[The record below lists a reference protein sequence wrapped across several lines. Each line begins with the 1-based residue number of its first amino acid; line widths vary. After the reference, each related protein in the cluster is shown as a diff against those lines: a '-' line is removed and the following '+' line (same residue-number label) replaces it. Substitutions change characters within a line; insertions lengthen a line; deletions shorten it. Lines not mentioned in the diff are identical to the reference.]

1 MQALRRPSSTCIIS
15 GEQIIAHLATRR
27 SPRIVI
33 SDERAKLLDQGGGIK
48 KALPTL
54 GNAPFFICNTDAF
67 WREEGANN
75 IRALA
80 RYFDPERM
88 DAALLLAETENSLG
102 VDWGGDF
109 EIDAAGR
116 LSQPAGRRRY
126 VYTGVG
132 ILSPRLFENVSEEVF
147 KLSPFFFEAAR
158 RERLFG
164 LPDARTLDACR
175 LRRRD
180 RGSRARLA
188 RGALLRHEST
198 MAQKIFTIAPGV
210 PFLPTFVAALLDGK
224 IVEGVSQAIA
234 PLDLARIS
242 IFTPTRRAAR
252 ALAVEFALKLDRPA
266 ALLPRILPLG
276 ALDEIESATLLSEA
290 VLRRLGAD
298 DR

>member
-1 MQALRRPSSTCIIS
+1 MVFAAGLGTRMRPLTDTTPKPLVNVGGQAILDRVLDQLAAAGVTQAVVNVHHL
-15 GEQIIAHLATRR
+15 GEQIIDHLAHRR

-33 SDERAKLLDQGGGIK
+33 SDERDRLLDQGGGIK

-75 IRALA
+75 IQALA
-80 RYFDPERM
+80 RYYDPERM

-109 EIDAAGR
+109 EIDPAGR

-164 LPDARTLDACR
+164 LPT
-175 LRRRD
+175 
-180 RGSRARLA
+180 RGLWMHV
-188 RGALLRHEST
+188 GC
-198 MAQKIFTIAPGV
+198 
-210 PFLPTFVAALLDGK
+210 VAA
-224 IVEGVSQAIA
+224 IEEAE
-234 PLDLARIS
+234 
-242 IFTPTRRAAR
+242 R
-252 ALAVEFALKLDRPA
+252 ALRVEPC
-266 ALLPRILPLG
+266 
-276 ALDEIESATLLSEA
+276 
-290 VLRRLGAD
+290 
-298 DR
+298 

>member
-1 MQALRRPSSTCIIS
+1 MVFAAGLGTRMRPLTETTPKPLVDVGGQAILDRVLDQLAAAGVAQAVVNVHHL
-15 GEQIIAHLATRR
+15 GEQIIAHLANRQ

-67 WREEGANN
+67 WREEGASN
-75 IRALA
+75 IQALA
-80 RYFDPERM
+80 RYYDPERM

-116 LSQPAGRRRY
+116 LIQPTGRRRY

-158 RERLFG
+158 RDRLFG
-164 LPDARTLDACR
+164 LPT
-175 LRRRD
+175 
-180 RGSRARLA
+180 RGLWMHV
-188 RGALLRHEST
+188 GC
-198 MAQKIFTIAPGV
+198 
-210 PFLPTFVAALLDGK
+210 VAAIEEAERAL
-224 IVEGVSQAIA
+224 
-234 PLDLARIS
+234 
-242 IFTPTRRAAR
+242 RAA
-252 ALAVEFALKLDRPA
+252 PY
-266 ALLPRILPLG
+266 
-276 ALDEIESATLLSEA
+276 
-290 VLRRLGAD
+290 
-298 DR
+298 

>member
-1 MQALRRPSSTCIIS
+1 MVFAAGLGTRMRPLTETTPKPLVDVGGQAILDRVLDQLAAAGVAQAVVNVHHL
-15 GEQIIAHLATRR
+15 GEQIIAHLANRQ

-67 WREEGANN
+67 WREEGASN
-75 IRALA
+75 IQALA
-80 RYFDPERM
+80 RYYDPERM

-116 LSQPAGRRRY
+116 LFQPTGRRRY

-158 RERLFG
+158 RDRLFG
-164 LPDARTLDACR
+164 LPT
-175 LRRRD
+175 
-180 RGSRARLA
+180 RGLWMHV
-188 RGALLRHEST
+188 GC
-198 MAQKIFTIAPGV
+198 
-210 PFLPTFVAALLDGK
+210 VAAIEEAERAL
-224 IVEGVSQAIA
+224 
-234 PLDLARIS
+234 
-242 IFTPTRRAAR
+242 RAA
-252 ALAVEFALKLDRPA
+252 PY
-266 ALLPRILPLG
+266 
-276 ALDEIESATLLSEA
+276 
-290 VLRRLGAD
+290 
-298 DR
+298 